1 MEWTASES
9 RPGYREKTLQHGS
22 VTITVYRPELSPEE
36 TKTREKTITSAL
48 KPILAQYISRI
59 ER

>member
-1 MEWTASES
+1 MDWTPSES

-22 VTITVYRPELSPEE
+22 VTITVYRPELSPQE
-36 TKTREKTITSAL
+36 TEAREKATAAAL
-48 KPILAQYISRI
+48 KSILTNYISQA

>member
-1 MEWTASES
+1 MDWTPSES

-22 VTITVYRPELSPEE
+22 VTITVYRPELSPQE
-36 TKTREKTITSAL
+36 TEAREKATADAL
-48 KPILAQYISRI
+48 KPIMAKYISQA